1 MKRAH
6 SISGLALAGTL
17 GVLLLVGCGGASRAA
32 DTTTAA
38 STAKAAPSV
47 GAATTATAIT
57 ATATGTA
64 TTTTTAPSTASI
76 HKPASG
82 GSQSNAPSA
91 YDGVPLEVRTASMT
105 PTYQPETTVYYDP
118 TRTRPRIGD
127 VIVFFLPKGGLSGEC
142 GSGDVDGSPCLYPA
156 PGLTKKL
163 EIKRVVGLPGD
174 TLVIHDG
181 RVTRNGRPES
191 GVPTIPCK
199 TGEAGCEFSKAFV
212 VPAGHYYVMSDDR
225 QLFEE
230 DSRVWGAVPQQAIVG
245 TVVGS

>member
-1 MKRAH
+1 VKRAH

-17 GVLLLVGCGGASRAA
+17 GVLLLVGCGGASHAA

-38 STAKAAPSV
+38 STAKAAPSI
-47 GAATTATAIT
+47 GTQTTTAN
-57 ATATGTA
+57 ATRTA
-64 TTTTTAPSTASI
+64 TTTTASSTAHI
-76 HKPASG
+76 HKSASG
-82 GSQSNAPSA
+82 GSRSNAPNA
-91 YDGVPLEVRTASMT
+91 YDGVPFAVRTASMT

-118 TRTRPRIGD
+118 TRTQPQIGD
-127 VIVFFLPKGGLSGEC
+127 VIVFLLPKGGLSGEC

-163 EIKRVVGLPGD
+163 DIKRVVGLPGD
-174 TLVIHDG
+174 TLTIRDG
-181 RVTRNGRPES
+181 RVTRNGRPEA

-199 TGEAGCEFSKAFV
+199 AGEAGCEFSKAFV

-230 DSRVWGAVPQQAIVG
+230 DSRVWGAVPQEAIVG